1 MSSPFLFIYLFFPTL
16 FIPLLRLLKRL
27 QIYIT
32 LLFVL
37 SSSCKFFI
45 FYFLFFLNWFSFLT
59 STPSNPK
66 EATQWNHILHLAQKF
81 ILCSEWRNFNWNAN
95 TGQILEWNR
104 IVGLP
109 IPWFKNVDCSKNWR
123 GKRFKIFEFRL
134 RSNRDNVII
143 NVIII

>member
-1 MSSPFLFIYLFFPTL
+1 MSSPLFIYLFIFSTL

-32 LLFVL
+32 FLFVL
-37 SSSCKFFI
+37 SSSCNFF
-45 FYFLFFLNWFSFLT
+45 FFLNWFSFLK

-66 EATQWNHILHLAQKF
+66 EATQWKNILHLAQKF
-81 ILCSEWRNFNWNAN
+81 ILRSEWRNFSQNAN
-95 TGQILEWNR
+95 TGQILERNK

-109 IPWFKNVDCSKNWR
+109 IPWFKNLDCSKNWR
-123 GKRFKIFEFRL
+123 GKRFKIFEFGL
-134 RSNRDNVII
+134 RSNRDDVII

>member
-1 MSSPFLFIYLFFPTL
+1 MSSPLFIYLFIFSTL

-32 LLFVL
+32 FLFVL
-37 SSSCKFFI
+37 SSSCKFF
-45 FYFLFFLNWFSFLT
+45 FFKNWFSFLK

-66 EATQWNHILHLAQKF
+66 EATQWKHILHLAQKF
-81 ILCSEWRNFNWNAN
+81 ILCSEWRNFSQNAN
-95 TGQILEWNR
+95 TGQILERNK

-109 IPWFKNVDCSKNWR
+109 IPWFKNLDCSKNWR
-123 GKRFKIFEFRL
+123 GKRFKIFEFGL
-134 RSNRDNVII
+134 RSNRDDVII